1 MKKFTLLLTT
11 LIAFSFV
18 NAQVLQENYW
28 KNFKPR
34 SIGPAGM
41 SGRVTAIDVVEAK
54 PEVIYAGTASGG
66 LWRSTDGGIDW
77 KPLFDDEKVISIGAV
92 AVQQTNPDVIWA
104 GTGEGNPRNSHTSGF
119 GIYKSIDGGKT
130 WRCMGLENT
139 RTIHRIIIH
148 RDNPNVVFAATLGSA
163 WGPTEDRGVYK
174 TTDGGKTWKK
184 VLYNNQLTGC
194 ADLVVDAQN
203 PNKLIAAMWEHQRW
217 PWFFKSGGEGSG
229 LYISFDAGETWQKK
243 TEKDGLPKD
252 EIGRIGLAISPSKPN
267 VVYALVESK
276 KTALYRSNDGGFK
289 WNKVADKNIGNRPF
303 YYADI
308 YVDPQNENRLFN
320 LFSLVTKSEDGGK
333 TFEVIMPYSGY
344 HPDHH
349 AFYIHPTN
357 NNFMIN
363 GNDGGMNIS
372 RDGGKTWR
380 FVENLPLAQF
390 YHINLDNDIPY
401 NVYGGMQDNGSWV
414 GPAYVWKNDG
424 IRNSYW
430 NEVLFGDGFDVMPD
444 PENNRFG
451 FAMYQ
456 GGNIYRFDKQTG
468 QNHYIQP
475 LHPDDEKLRFHWNAA
490 MAQDPFNKKGLYF
503 GSQFVHKSEDQG
515 KSWEIISTDLTTN
528 NPEKQK
534 QAESGGLTI
543 DATKAENHTTI
554 IAIEP
559 SSLNKEVIWVGTDDG
574 NIQLTQDGGKTWK
587 NLSPSIKAMP
597 KEAWIPQIRASK
609 YDEAE
614 AFVVV
619 NNYRQNDWKPYL
631 FYTKDFGK
639 TWKNLVSENQVFGHC
654 LSVIQDIKEPNLLFL
669 GTENGLYTSFDKGL
683 NWEKWGKGYPNVA
696 TRDMQIQDR
705 ESDLVTGT
713 FGRAAFVF
721 DNIAPFRFIAK
732 NGIDNLG
739 NLKTFDT
746 PDAYLAYRGQP
757 DGLRFGADATFA
769 GDNKRS
775 GAMISYWWMPTNA
788 EKDVEEKDID
798 DKNIEEDDEEAENEN
813 SEKSN
818 EKKDKKKSSKKIG
831 VYIFNEDGDTIRNYT
846 IKPDSGFNR
855 TYWNLRAN
863 GVNFPSYSSPIKD
876 ADKPSGN
883 KVKPGK
889 YKIILVKDDFKDS
902 TSVTVKP
909 DPRVPFSA
917 EAYNQKEKLNNQLQG
932 YTKAAFDLVTNL
944 NDASKRIGMVNQNI
958 ELLEDSIQAK
968 IKKQGKTCQDSINK
982 YYLFFMTAKDF
993 EGYDHVTVRINNLL
1007 GSAGEYINWPTDY
1020 PGPQAEIALKNVER
1034 ELQKAAKSINKFFEA
1049 NWKNYQDLVKQS
1061 EPKLFKEYK
1070 PVKLSDD

>member
-130 WRCMGLENT
+130 WQCMGLEQT

-148 RDNPNVVFAATLGSA
+148 RDNPNVVFVAALGAA
-163 WGPTEDRGVYK
+163 WGPNQERGVYK

-184 VLYNNQLTGC
+184 VLYNNEITGC
-194 ADLVVDAQN
+194 ADLVTDASN

-357 NNFMIN
+357 SNFMIN

-390 YHINLDNDIPY
+390 YHINVDNDIPY
-401 NVYGGMQDNGSWV
+401 NVYGGMQDNGTWV

-430 NEVLFGDGFDVMPD
+430 NEVLFGDGFDALPD

-451 FAMYQ
+451 YAMYQ
-456 GGNIYRFDKQTG
+456 GGNLYRFDKETG
-468 QNHYIQP
+468 QNHFIQP
-475 LHPDDEKLRFHWNAA
+475 LHPEGEKLRFHWNAA
-490 MAQDPFNKKGLYF
+490 LAQDPFNTKGLYF
-503 GSQFVHKSEDQG
+503 GSQFVHKSIDQG
-515 KSWEIISTDLTTN
+515 KSWEIISPDLTTN

-534 QAESGGLTI
+534 QVESGGLTI

-559 SSLNKEVIWVGTDDG
+559 SSLNKDVIWVGTDDG

-587 NLSPSIKAMP
+587 NLSPSIKVMP
-597 KEAWIPQIRASK
+597 KEAWVPQIRASK

-619 NNYRQNDWKPYL
+619 NNYRKNDWKPYL

-639 TWKNLVSENQVFGHC
+639 TWKNLVSETQVFGHC
-654 LSVIQDIKEPNLLFL
+654 LSVIQDIEEPNLLFL

-696 TRDMQIQDR
+696 TRDMQIQER

-721 DNIAPFRFIAK
+721 DNIDPFRFIAK

-746 PDAYLAYRGQP
+746 QDAYLAYRGQP

-775 GAMISYWWMPTNA
+775 GAMISYWWMPPNA
-788 EKDVEEKDID
+788 EKDAEEKDID
-798 DKNIEEDDEEAENEN
+798 DKNIEEDDKEGENEE

-863 GVNFPSYSSPIKD
+863 GVNYPSYSSPKKD

-917 EAYNQKEKLNNQLQG
+917 EAFNQKEKLNNQLQG
-932 YTKAAFDLVTNL
+932 YTKAAFDLVTQL

-958 ELLEDSIQAK
+958 ELLEDSVQSK

-982 YYLFFMTAKDF
+982 YYKLFMTAKDF

-1007 GSAGEYINWPTDY
+1007 GSANEYINGPTDN
-1020 PGPQAEIALKNVER
+1020 PGPQAEIALKNVEG
-1034 ELQKAAKSINKFFEA
+1034 ELQKAAKSINRFFET